1 MKLDLILRG
10 ADIITLE
17 DERPRAHSLG
27 VLNGRIA
34 GFDEELTGC
43 TAERIVDLNG
53 ATLVPGFIDAHCHTT
68 WWGLGLESVDLA
80 KARGL
85 DEVYTLLEAEAERL
99 DRLEI
104 DAEAGPDA
112 DRAWLHGTGFNHEHH
127 GGVFPDI
134 ERLDAITGDR
144 PLYLRHVSGHQ
155 SITNTATL
163 RLAGVAEPDFENPVG
178 GAVVR
183 DDDGQP
189 TGVVEE
195 SAQALIQ
202 SLLLPY
208 SRDQIVAA
216 LDAATRRYAAE
227 GITSF
232 TEAGIAAGWI
242 GHSPLEVA
250 AYQEARR
257 TGRLHAR
264 AQLMPVLDAL
274 HPVTGHAEDLHGA
287 GEGRG
292 LDLGLG
298 AGFGDEWVSLGPV
311 KVFMDGSLLGATAAV
326 TEDFC
331 GHPHQRG
338 YLLDDEATYRE
349 RVSAAY
355 RAGWPIALHAI
366 GDGAIDLALD
376 LIISCQDAYGT
387 NLLPNRIEHFGIAR
401 PDQVQL
407 AADHGIAVTPQAA
420 FIGPLGDQ
428 MAVLVGPDRERWLYR
443 GRSIVDAGGLL
454 AGSSDLPVSDNNVR
468 RGMQAWVDRRT
479 TSDHVLGGVDDDGAP
494 LEALTPEEALR
505 SYTAW
510 AARAT
515 GTFKDKGTLR
525 TGKLADVVVLSG
537 SPLEVADI
545 SELEVLATILGG
557 RFTHTT
563 LPMTT
568 SNGDLP

>member
-1 MKLDLILRG
+1 MNLDLIVHG
-10 ADIITLE
+10 AQIITLE
-17 DERPRAHSLG
+17 DERPRAHSIG
-27 VLNGRIA
+27 VLHGRIA

-43 TAERIVDLNG
+43 TASRVIDLKG
-53 ATLVPGFIDAHCHTT
+53 LTLVPGFIDAHCHTT

-80 KARGL
+80 QARGL
-85 DEVYTLLEAEAERL
+85 DEVYALLEAEAARL
-99 DRLEI
+99 DRLED
-104 DAEAGPDA
+104 DAPVGHGDP
-112 DRAWLHGTGFNHEHH
+112 AWLHGTGFNHEHH

-134 ERLDAITGDR
+134 ARLDAISGDR

-163 RLAGVAEPDFENPVG
+163 RLAGVLEPGFENPTG
-178 GAVVR
+178 GAVLR
-183 DDDGQP
+183 DDSGNP

-202 SLLLPY
+202 TLLLPY

-216 LDAATRRYAAE
+216 LDAASTRYAAQ

-232 TEAGIAAGWI
+232 TEAGIAGGWI

-250 AYQEARR
+250 AYQEAHR

-274 HPVTGHAEDLHGA
+274 HPITGHGQDLHGA

-298 AGFGDEWVSLGPV
+298 AGFGDEWLSLGPV

-331 GHPHQRG
+331 GHPHNQG

-349 RVSAAY
+349 RVAGAY

-366 GDGAIDLALD
+366 GDAAIDLALE
-376 LIISCQDAYGT
+376 LVISCQNTYGA

-428 MAVLVGPDRERWLYR
+428 MAELVGPEREGWLYR

-454 AGSSDLPVSDNNVR
+454 AGSSDLPVADNNVR
-468 RGMQAWVDRRT
+468 RGMQAWVERRT
-479 TSDHVLGGVDDDGAP
+479 GTGRILGGADDDGSP
-494 LEALTPEEALR
+494 LEGLTPEEALR
-505 SYTAW
+505 SYTDW

-515 GTFKDKGTLR
+515 GTAKDKGTLR
-525 TGKLADVVVLSG
+525 AGKLADFVVLSG

-545 SELEVLATILGG
+545 SSLDVLATILGG
-557 RFTHTT
+557 DFTHST

-568 SNGDLP
+568 VNGDFA